1 MPSNVV
7 VAAATLPVTLTEAKQ
22 TLLVDHTAD
31 DDLITQLIEAATR
44 EVETLTARSLVT
56 QTREM
61 VLTAWPGGWTAGRRW
76 VGIPTTAILLEHP
89 PVTSITS
96 IKYVTDA
103 GVEVTM
109 TSAEYELI
117 SDVTPPYVWPGQDD
131 LWPSDSL
138 RSAAP
143 IRVRYVAGYGAAAAV
158 PSDFKRLILGLVVV
172 DYENRE
178 AMAPGALTQRQRIE
192 AACRMHWGWAT

>member
-1 MPSNVV
+1 MASNVV

-44 EVETLTARSLVT
+44 EVETLAARSLVT

-61 VLTAWPGGWTAGRRW
+61 VLAGWPVVRLRYS
-76 VGIPTTAILLEHP
+76 PTTAILLEHP
-89 PVTSITS
+89 PVSAITS

-109 TSAEYELI
+109 SADDYELI
-117 SDVTPPYVWPGQDD
+117 DDVTPPYVWPGQDES
-131 LWPSDSL
+131 WPSASL